1 MNPEDLSRL
10 RQGVYRLLGAG
21 LSRPTADLL
30 ETAVAAPALLDEM
43 GLFDFSYA
51 GDLIEACEALG
62 EADLEG
68 LSISYA
74 TMFETGVA
82 GAAGPPH
89 ESAFRADA
97 RTGQV
102 AEVVAELKRTVLR
115 FGLQL
120 EEAHGDMVDH
130 IGTELEI
137 MAALCRR
144 EGERRSQDRS
154 VDRVLAQ
161 QWEFLE
167 DHLLAWAPAYA
178 QRVTESEGDA
188 AYISVASALVA
199 FLADERQLVP
209 LLLATEESVR

>member
-1 MNPEDLSRL
+1 MNPEHLSRL

-21 LSRPTADLL
+21 VSRPTSDLI
-30 ETAVAAPALLDEM
+30 ETASAAPGLFDEM
-43 GLFDFSYA
+43 GLFDFAYA
-51 GDLIEACEALG
+51 GDLVDACEALG
-62 EADLEG
+62 AAGLEG
-68 LSISYA
+68 LSVAYA

-82 GAAGPPH
+82 GAACTPH

-120 EEAHGDMVDH
+120 EDAQRDMVDH
-130 IGTELEI
+130 LGTELEV
-137 MAALCRR
+137 MASLCRR

-161 QWEFLE
+161 QMEFLE
-167 DHLLAWAPAYA
+167 DHLLVWAPAYA
-178 QRVTESEGDA
+178 QRVIESKDHA
-188 AYISVASALVA
+188 AYTAVASALVS
-199 FLADERQLVP
+199 FLADERQIVP
-209 LLLATEESVR
+209 FLLATEEGAL